1 LLVGLNKGGIMS
13 LALFL
18 GYFAGFLTTVSF
30 VPQVIKTWK
39 TKSADDFSL
48 MMLLIWV
55 TGIACWVAY
64 GFLLNAI
71 PIILWNLASFFFAG
85 AILVMKL
92 KFKGGRKEPKRSPIK
107 KSPVKDLK
115 DWGI

>member
-1 LLVGLNKGGIMS
+1 MS

-48 MMLLIWV
+48 MMP
-55 TGIACWVAY
+55 
-64 GFLLNAI
+64 F
-71 PIILWNLASFFFAG
+71 NL
-85 AILVMKL
+85 
-92 KFKGGRKEPKRSPIK
+92 GGRDRLLGCLWVSTECYSNYFMEF
-107 KSPVKDLK
+107 S
-115 DWGI
+115 

>member
-1 LLVGLNKGGIMS
+1 MS

-18 GYFAGFLTTVSF
+18 GYFAGFLTTVSL

-39 TKSADDFSL
+39 TKSADDLSL
-48 MMLLIWV
+48 GMFLV
-55 TGIACWVAY
+55 FCAGVACWLAY
-64 GFLLNAI
+64 GFRLDAK
-71 PIILWNLASFFFAG
+71 PIYLWNLATLLLAG

-92 KFKGGRKEPKRSPIK
+92 KFKGRLAKEPKRSLMK
-107 KSPVKDLK
+107 KFPVKDLK